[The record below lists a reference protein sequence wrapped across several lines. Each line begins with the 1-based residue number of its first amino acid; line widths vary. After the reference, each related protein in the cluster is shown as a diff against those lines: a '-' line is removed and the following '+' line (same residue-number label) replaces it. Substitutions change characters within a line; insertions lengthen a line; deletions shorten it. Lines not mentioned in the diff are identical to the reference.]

1 MVDIEKT
8 VKQCPVE
15 LSLNIIQKKWVVQII
30 RDMFFGKEHFNE
42 FKEDKPELTNAVLS
56 RCLKDMQ
63 ENNLITKM
71 IDPDDS
77 SIIYRLTDK
86 GKALNKIIYDL
97 AMYTVETDVSNKY
110 YEEDDKKE
118 IQSMF
123 KDKLDI
129 DE

>member
-1 MVDIEKT
+1 
-8 VKQCPVE
+8 
-15 LSLNIIQKKWVVQII
+15 
-30 RDMFFGKEHFNE
+30 
-42 FKEDKPELTNAVLS
+42 
-56 RCLKDMQ
+56 MQ

-77 SIIYRLTDK
+77 SVIYRLTDK

-97 AMYTVETDVSNKY
+97 AMYTVETDISNKY